1 MNTTNT
7 ISVVLGMMQKIA
19 TRAIYQTDSGWRLMV
34 KGHNLPATLQAD
46 FANTTTGENAVTFT
60 FNTAEGVEVPASL
73 IRQGRDIHAYI
84 VLTSEAYSIT
94 RYDITIPVNPR
105 AIIADDPT
113 PEQRSYIDEAVETC
127 TDAARQCAE
136 NVRQY
141 PRIVGGVWQVYN
153 AVTGRWTDTGVPAT
167 GPQGPQGVKGEK
179 GDDGTVENLSVTA
192 EGLEPGATPTANY
205 VNNLLTLGIPKGERG
220 LQGERGATGPKGD
233 PGDDGTIENLSVAAE
248 ALPAGS
254 EPTATYEGNLL
265 TLGIPG
271 AEMPLYSVASVGTD
285 WDQGSWE
292 IRQGETRTTETFEE
306 YQLARGD
313 YYFFLLE
320 YDYNYGVYKTLR
332 FVLQCYEE
340 VRNGNAILVFGDTS
354 DCYFDD
360 RDPVQFP
367 FTMALWP
374 TSQEHL
380 YNVGIKIAESYKNT
394 MGELYVKW
402 QRIGTTIDNPNLPL
416 EQAVNTL
423 VSLMRDPYADAA
435 MFRMDRTMPTNP

>member
-1 MNTTNT
+1 MSNIIT
-7 ISVVLGMMQKIA
+7 VRLGDSRRITAPALYQHDYGQILKPEAPGLPESYEVHFSAGSSGEAWRVIGGA
-19 TRAIYQTDSGWRLMV
+19 EGAAIPDALLTLGQTL
-34 KGHNLPATLQAD
+34 HAYLFLH
-46 FANTTTGENAVTFT
+46 TGEDDGET
-60 FNTAEGVEVPASL
+60 
-73 IRQGRDIHAYI
+73 I
-84 VLTSEAYSIT
+84 
-94 RYDITIPVNPR
+94 YDITIPVRPR
-105 AIIADDPT
+105 AQAVSAPDIT
-113 PEQRSYIDEAVETC
+113 PEERDIIVKAIEALNNAIAK
-127 TDAARQCAE
+127 TDA
-136 NVRQY
+136 NVAHY
-141 PRIVGGVWQVYN
+141 PRIVNDVWEVWD
-153 AVTGRWTDTGVPAT
+153 ADAGEFISTSIPAT
-167 GPQGPQGVKGEK
+167 GPQGIVGPQSPKGDTGEQGPKGEK
-179 GDDGTVENLSVTA
+179 GD
-192 EGLEPGATPTANY
+192 
-205 VNNLLTLGIPKGERG
+205 K
-220 LQGERGATGPKGD
+220 
-233 PGDDGTIENLSVAAE
+233 GDDGIT
-248 ALPAGS
+248 
-254 EPTATYEGNLL
+254 
-265 TLGIPG
+265 
-271 AEMPLYSVASVGTD
+271 EMPLYSVASVGTD

-416 EQAVNTL
+416 EQAVNAL

>member
-60 FNTAEGVEVPASL
+60 FNTAEGVEVPESL

-94 RYDITIPVNPR
+94 RYDITLPVNPR
-105 AIIADDPT
+105 AITAEDPT

-127 TDAARQCAE
+127 TDAALQCAE

-141 PRIVGGVWQVYN
+141 PRIVDGVWQVYN
-153 AVTGRWTDTGVPAT
+153 AVTGWWADTGVPAT
-167 GPQGPQGVKGEK
+167 GPQGPQGEKGNKGDTGETGPQGPKGDTGATGPQGPQGEKGEK
-179 GDDGTVENLSVTA
+179 GD
-192 EGLEPGATPTANY
+192 
-205 VNNLLTLGIPKGERG
+205 K
-220 LQGERGATGPKGD
+220 
-233 PGDDGTIENLSVAAE
+233 GDDGIT
-248 ALPAGS
+248 
-254 EPTATYEGNLL
+254 
-265 TLGIPG
+265 
-271 AEMPLYSVASVGTD
+271 EMPLYSVASVGTD

-354 DCYFDD
+354 ACYFDD

-380 YNVGIKIAESYKNT
+380 YNVGMKIAESYKNT